1 MTTTDH
7 SAPLTDAC
15 VVLTGSDS
23 NAFAILGCVRRAIRT
38 SNHPE
43 LADQFLAE
51 AMTGDYQ
58 HLLATCFKYVTVE

>member
-1 MTTTDH
+1 MTNTKHDT
-7 SAPLTDAC
+7 PLTDAC
-15 VVLTGSDS
+15 VVLTGTDG
-23 NAFAILGCVRRAIRT
+23 NAFALLGKVRRAIRT

-58 HLLATCFKYVTVE
+58 HLLVTCCKYVSVE